1 MARDLMKIYLIAF
14 ATAIVIIIG
23 GFLISAEGATILQP
37 YQGGTGFSTTTAG
50 NVGNFLQVQSVNPL
64 TYTFAAGGDGGV
76 SGGAATTTINDYQSA
91 FFTIQGTAGQIDVTN
106 DNGTSTW
113 SFANPLTFPGDFTQE
128 NTINLNSSG
137 WICADTNCYA
147 GLGEYSDGSLGLDTS
162 STLYIYNSNT
172 GGNSLN
178 LDISQI
184 QGGDRTQTFQNKSG
198 IISLQEDN
206 ISLFTNDV
214 GYTSS
219 TGPNLVYYFYR
230 SAENTSPNYASSSL
244 LRIKDIERSFN
255 DNGIWGAGCNSTTCQ
270 SRSPVVADFITDIG
284 EPNAPYLN
292 GTVKIHLKSE
302 LFGNGQTQFYAQVFE
317 HTLSGVDNLICTT
330 DNTPNQI
337 SYSVQESDLSCNT
350 GFFSLTSDDRILVRV
365 NYTVYPGLNVA
376 LSISMKADGST
387 RVELP
392 VPYIFQPNIIQI
404 NTLSTSTGNLIVA
417 SSTGWQSLGIGTNKK
432 VLMASSTASLGVSW
446 ETVALQGDNL
456 SLFTNDVGFVT
467 STTGGGSVA
476 FPIPYASTTG
486 VQDTLTFPLAAAS
499 TTDNTSFPIDLASTT
514 GIQATLTFPL
524 AAASTTDNTSFPIPL
539 ASTTGIQGTLTFPI
553 AIASTTAQPYYWTN
567 SGNYLSPTSTAW
579 MVNLGNFT
587 TSTSP
592 LGFFFASTT
601 QSGYAE
607 ANFVNMGT
615 SATSSMS
622 IVIGNSSTTALNYY
636 GEFGINGA
644 TYSDPAY
651 PAGLPHDVFISV
663 SGGNLTLITSST
675 NTATTTGNIKFFTS
689 TQATT
694 SEAMRITTAG
704 YVGIGTTTPQGI
716 FQVATS
722 SSATSFLVV
731 SSTTGYVGIGTSTP
745 KTTLYVYGSSTVTD
759 VASSTNLFTTV
770 ATTTNL
776 TFTSGTS
783 TTALGIQ
790 KQIIYP
796 GSATTSVNRNAELMT
811 GTIFTQTADKGISST
826 TSQTS
831 LIGAGIG
838 TSTIASSSL
847 IIGKSL
853 SYEQYGR
860 FNTTTTAPLFNLA
873 TYLNSTL
880 ITTSTTLMTASML
893 NTPYYLWGNITAR
906 TTGGTGTVYSQHFL
920 QFGSVATSSVNITTV
935 TASTLINQT
944 FDIKGQWNGVG
955 SFATS
960 SITKIW
966 FDN

>member
-14 ATAIVIIIG
+14 VTAIAIIIG
-23 GFLISAEGATILQP
+23 GLLISAEGATILQP
-37 YQGGTGFSTTTAG
+37 YQGGTGFSTTAVE
-50 NVGNFLQVQSVNPL
+50 NVGKLLQVQSVSPL

-302 LFGNGQTQFYAQVFE
+302 LFGGGQTQFYAQVFE

-467 STTGGGSVA
+467 STTGGA
-476 FPIPYASTTG
+476 
-486 VQDTLTFPLAAAS
+486 
-499 TTDNTSFPIDLASTT
+499 
-514 GIQATLTFPL
+514 
-524 AAASTTDNTSFPIPL
+524 
-539 ASTTGIQGTLTFPI
+539 
-553 AIASTTAQPYYWTN
+553 
-567 SGNYLSPTSTAW
+567 
-579 MVNLGNFT
+579 
-587 TSTSP
+587 
-592 LGFFFASTT
+592 
-601 QSGYAE
+601 
-607 ANFVNMGT
+607 
-615 SATSSMS
+615 
-622 IVIGNSSTTALNYY
+622 
-636 GEFGINGA
+636 
-644 TYSDPAY
+644 
-651 PAGLPHDVFISV
+651 
-663 SGGNLTLITSST
+663 
-675 NTATTTGNIKFFTS
+675 
-689 TQATT
+689 
-694 SEAMRITTAG
+694 
-704 YVGIGTTTPQGI
+704 
-716 FQVATS
+716 
-722 SSATSFLVV
+722 
-731 SSTTGYVGIGTSTP
+731 
-745 KTTLYVYGSSTVTD
+745 
-759 VASSTNLFTTV
+759 
-770 ATTTNL
+770 
-776 TFTSGTS
+776 
-783 TTALGIQ
+783 
-790 KQIIYP
+790 
-796 GSATTSVNRNAELMT
+796 

-826 TSQTS
+826 TSQIS